1 MFKDRPVRTAAND
14 WRKIW
19 NPQTIVIGAL
29 LSVGVAFIMVDV
41 LGKHLMAAS
50 RASLP
55 ATAIVSHYVAPA
67 FLLWTLTIV
76 VGSVGGAFRRRD
88 QKALLMT
95 VITAYFSLMLVFAS
109 VYYEMAFS
117 GDLRD
122 AVFKYD
128 HYRADALRHVA
139 SPAYSDQR
147 AFHGI
152 ERRFW
157 SGLDWPLSAGDYPSG
172 EPPAVPTASP
182 EQMRDTAG
190 RRPLDNV
197 IQFIPAARLAIFG
210 DCLHL
215 SVITMTTVGYGD
227 ITPRQLG
234 PRFATDAEAV
244 CNTLLLIFGLGM
256 IFGRWHTTS
265 DARPVANEPP
275 K

>member
-1 MFKDRPVRTAAND
+1 MFKDRPVRRAASQ

-41 LGKHLMAAS
+41 LGKHLMADS

-88 QKALLMT
+88 QKALLTT
-95 VITAYFSLMLVFAS
+95 VIAAYFSLMLVFAS

-139 SPAYSDQR
+139 SPLYSDRR

-172 EPPAVPTASP
+172 EPPAMPTASP

-190 RRPLDNV
+190 RMSAGQRHTIHPRGTSGDLR
-197 IQFIPAARLAIFG
+197 RLSPSQRHH
-210 DCLHL
+210 DDDRRLRRYH
-215 SVITMTTVGYGD
+215 
-227 ITPRQLG
+227 P
-234 PRFATDAEAV
+234 EAV
-244 CNTLLLIFGLGM
+244 RAAL
-256 IFGRWHTTS
+256 RH
-265 DARPVANEPP
+265 RR
-275 K
+275 

>member
-1 MFKDRPVRTAAND
+1 LFKDRPVRRVASQ

-29 LSVGVAFIMVDV
+29 LSVGVAFLMVDV

-88 QKALLMT
+88 QKALLTT
-95 VITAYFSLMLVFAS
+95 VIAAYFSLMLVFAS

-139 SPAYSDQR
+139 SPLYSDQR
-147 AFHGI
+147 AFRGI

-157 SGLDWPLSAGDYPSG
+157 SGLDWPLSAGDYPTG
-172 EPPAVPTASP
+172 VPPAIPTASP

-197 IQFIPAARLAIFG
+197 IQFIPEARLAIFG

-227 ITPRQLG
+227 ITPSQFG
-234 PRFATDAEAV
+234 PRFATDVEAV

-256 IFGRWHTTS
+256 IFGRWHARS
-265 DARPVANEPP
+265 DAQPP
-275 K
+275 TST

>member
-1 MFKDRPVRTAAND
+1 LFKDRPVRTAAND

-29 LSVGVAFIMVDV
+29 LSVGVAFLMVDV
-41 LGKHLMAAS
+41 LGKHLMAES

-88 QKALLMT
+88 QKALLTT
-95 VITAYFSLMLVFAS
+95 VIAAYFSLMLVFAS
-109 VYYEMAFS
+109 AYYEMAFS

-139 SPAYSDQR
+139 SPLYSEQR
-147 AFHGI
+147 SFRGI

-157 SGLDWPLSAGDYPSG
+157 SGLDWPLSAREYPSG
-172 EPPAVPTASP
+172 LPPAIPTASP

-197 IQFIPAARLAIFG
+197 IQFIPEARLAIFG

-227 ITPRQLG
+227 ITPSHFG

-256 IFGRWHTTS
+256 IFGRWHARN
-265 DARPVANEPP
+265 DAQPP
-275 K
+275 AST